1 VNLRRLEKAIDNTRN
16 SMEGNWTTHG
26 LKINMQTLLDQ
37 LQGDMQQVVEES
49 ERTRKLMRGIYKKFQ
64 DLYDLAPMQPKMFS
78 IMPYRVDLDMLHQ
91 EAEVF
96 RKSPITAMTEKHF
109 VVKRFFLAMVSR
121 ARDIFFQAR
130 QEIDIWLKSA
140 LDPLRFQIQ
149 QHKEQMDQRLE
160 DLQKISRS
168 RDTLNSRMAE
178 LDRQRRAIAKQVT
191 YLCNLHNALNS
202 TLPLGGEERPRPR
215 LIQGGAAIGAKR

>member
-1 VNLRRLEKAIDNTRN
+1 
-16 SMEGNWTTHG
+16 
-26 LKINMQTLLDQ
+26 
-37 LQGDMQQVVEES
+37 MQQVVEES